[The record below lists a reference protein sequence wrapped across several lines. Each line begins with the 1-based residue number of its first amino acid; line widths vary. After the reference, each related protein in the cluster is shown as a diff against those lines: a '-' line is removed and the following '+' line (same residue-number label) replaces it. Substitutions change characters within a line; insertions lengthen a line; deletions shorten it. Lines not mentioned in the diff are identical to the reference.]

1 MKTMKAYLLL
11 LLTLSV
17 LVSGLSVGCAQ
28 SQADKEFKQ
37 FREGL
42 VKLHQMKLNQL
53 EQVNGELISLKSKI
67 DEKEQELKR
76 LDIPL
81 EFKSVSKMTGEE
93 LAGSFSRPA
102 QVNAARIQL
111 AQLREQERALIDQKL
126 SLEEEIK
133 ELEILLG
140 KR

>member
-1 MKTMKAYLLL
+1 MKTIKGYLLL
-11 LLTLSV
+11 FLTLFV

-28 SQADKEFKQ
+28 SQTDKEFKQ
-37 FREGL
+37 FRERL

-67 DEKEQELKR
+67 DEKEQELKH
-76 LDIPL
+76 LESPL
-81 EFKSVSKMTGEE
+81 ELKAVHNLTAEE
-93 LAGSFSRPA
+93 IAASFSRPA
-102 QVNAARIQL
+102 QVNAARTQL

-133 ELEILLG
+133 ELEMLLG